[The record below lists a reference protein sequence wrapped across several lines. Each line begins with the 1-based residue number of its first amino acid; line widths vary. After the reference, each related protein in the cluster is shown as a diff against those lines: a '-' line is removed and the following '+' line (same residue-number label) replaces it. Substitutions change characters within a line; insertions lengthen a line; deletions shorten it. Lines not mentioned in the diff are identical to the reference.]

1 MKFCELSPDDYQYCS
16 CLREEG
22 GRLICDIYD
31 ELIEDL
37 KKCPLK

>member
-1 MKFCELSPDDYQYCS
+1 MKFCELSPDDYQCCS
-16 CLREEG
+16 CLRKKDG
-22 GRLICDIYD
+22 KLICDIYD